1 MAFILCSNLTSV
13 SFPDGLQTIGNQAFS
28 GCSSLSSVSFSK
40 NLTVIGGSAFEGCKK
55 LTSVTAEMKVPAQ
68 IEETTFDPETVS
80 VATLYVPQGCI
91 EKYEAADYW
100 RYFYN
105 IKEIGTQT
113 GIVSVTASDAVK
125 EVARHGINGQLLNG
139 QAKGVN
145 IVKYSDGT
153 TKRVM
158 MK

>member
-1 MAFILCSNLTSV
+1 M
-13 SFPDGLQTIGNQAFS
+13 
-28 GCSSLSSVSFSK
+28 SFSK

-55 LTSVTAEMKVPAQ
+55 LTSVTAEMKIPAQ

-91 EKYEAADYW
+91 EKYENADYW
-100 RYFYN
+100 RYFQV

-113 GIVSVTASDAVK
+113 GIDSVTTSDAAK
-125 EVARHGINGQLLNG
+125 EVARYGINGQLLNG
-139 QAKGVN
+139 QAKGLN

-153 TKRVM
+153 IKRVM
-158 MK
+158 VK

>member
-1 MAFILCSNLTSV
+1 MSL
-13 SFPDGLQTIGNQAFS
+13 PEGLQTIGAQAFY
-28 GCSSLSSVSFSK
+28 GCSSLSSVT
-40 NLTVIGGSAFEGCKK
+40 LPEGLQAIGASAFKYCES
-55 LTSVTAEMKVPAQ
+55 LTSVYANMKVPAQ

-91 EKYEAADYW
+91 EKYEATDYW
-100 RYFYN
+100 HYFQV

-113 GIVSVTASDAVK
+113 GIDSATTSDDVK
-125 EVARHGINGQLLNG
+125 EVARYGINGQLLNG
-139 QAKGVN
+139 QAKGLN

>member
-1 MAFILCSNLTSV
+1 MQSIGASAFRDCESLTSV
-13 SFPDGLQTIGNQAFS
+13 YAN
-28 GCSSLSSVSFSK
+28 
-40 NLTVIGGSAFEGCKK
+40 
-55 LTSVTAEMKVPAQ
+55 MKVPAQ
-68 IEETTFDPETVS
+68 IEETTFDTETVL

-113 GIVSVTASDAVK
+113 GIDSVTTSDAAK
-125 EVARHGINGQLLNG
+125 EVSRYGINGQLLNG
-139 QAKGVN
+139 PTKGVN

-153 TKRVM
+153 IKRVM
-158 MK
+158 VK